1 MKVRTRLGIGRI
13 TVIVVIVVV
22 LSLAGALYFIQSQQ
36 RAISLSSFEIERL
49 LIVDLPGNSTLSGFV
64 YVAATA
70 AQQVQGFQGVTS
82 FGNCN
87 GIASNASECIGMMFV
102 FPSDQ
107 EICLWM
113 HNTILPLQQVWI
125 SGNGTVSAI
134 YQAQPET
141 DFTVCH
147 SATYVLETNPNL
159 QIRIGT
165 EMMQSKV

>member
-36 RAISLSSFEIERL
+36 RAISISSFEIERL
-49 LIVDLPGNSTLSGFV
+49 QIVNFAGNSTVSGFV

-70 AQQVQGFQGVTS
+70 TQQVQGFQGVTS

-102 FPSDQ
+102 FTSEQ

-147 SATYVLETNPNL
+147 SSTYVLETSPNMPISMGT
-159 QIRIGT
+159 QII
-165 EMMQSKV
+165 QSKV